1 MGAITKVFNS
11 IFADLSPRGREVIVG
26 RFGLSGPNSE
36 PQTLAALGNKYGI
49 TRERVR
55 QIEAAGLNLLKQ
67 KIATNKDCQA
77 ILSKGKKSLE
87 SVGGVISEDILL
99 KQLNS
104 GDDSITKNQLALLLE
119 SSKNFHFHDEDQ
131 NYRSFYFQDRK
142 NLDNLNKF
150 VAQLVKFL
158 KPQKEAVLAGNYEN
172 FFVKFIKAEKIN
184 ENSARNFVA
193 ISKKVFSNPYSD
205 TGLAEWPEIKP
216 QNIRDRIYLVLKKSA
231 EPLHF
236 EQITSLINEVKF
248 DKKVAL
254 APTVHNELIKDNR
267 FVLVGRGIYGL
278 TEKGFK
284 PGTVQE
290 VIKRILKQNGPMNT
304 KQISLAVQKER
315 ILKQN
320 TILVN
325 LQNRKFFERLGDGT
339 YQIREA

>member
-1 MGAITKVFNS
+1 MGVIAKVFNS
-11 IFADLSPRGREVIVG
+11 IFADLNPRGREVIIG
-26 RFGLSGPNSE
+26 RFGLTLPNAE

-67 KIATNKDCQA
+67 KIAQNKDCQA
-77 ILSKGKKSLE
+77 ILGKGKKSID
-87 SVGGVISEDILL
+87 SAGGILGENVLL

-104 GDDSITKNQLALLLE
+104 GGDSITKNQLALLLE
-119 SSKNFHFHDEDQ
+119 SSKAFHFHDEDQ
-131 NYRSFYFQDRK
+131 SYQSFYFQDRK

-150 VAQLVKFL
+150 VTQLVKFL

-172 FFVKFIKAEKIN
+172 FFAKFVKAEKIN
-184 ENSARNFVA
+184 ESHANNFAA
-193 ISKKVFSNPYSD
+193 ISKKIFTNPYGD

-216 QNIRDRIYLVLKKSA
+216 QNIRDRIYLVLRRSN

-236 EQITSLINEVKF
+236 EQITTRINEVKF
-248 DKKVAL
+248 DGRVAL

-290 VIKRILKQNGPMNT
+290 VIKRILKQGGPMNT

-339 YQIREA
+339 YQIREV